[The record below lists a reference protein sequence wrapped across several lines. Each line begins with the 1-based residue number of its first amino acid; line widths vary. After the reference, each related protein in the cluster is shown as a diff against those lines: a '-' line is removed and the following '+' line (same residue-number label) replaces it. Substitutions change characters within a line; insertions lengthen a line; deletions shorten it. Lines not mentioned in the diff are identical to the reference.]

1 MHQPHR
7 SIGAIAAALAAAC
20 LVIVRTA
27 PADKWEIALTNTSG
41 LTPHGVQ
48 ASSVTHNGK
57 SAVRLV
63 EAASL
68 VQAEGFAVVQGPA
81 LKDGTIEVDLAGRP
95 GQGANDAA
103 RGFVGIAFRVK
114 PDQSGFECFYLRPT
128 NGRADD
134 QLRRNHATQYMSFPE
149 FPWERLR
156 KETPGVYESY
166 VDLVPG
172 EWTHVRIDF
181 RDRRGAL
188 YVNRAPQPVLIV
200 SDLKLPPGSGGVGLW
215 IGAGTEGFF
224 RNLVVTSS
232 GT

>member
-1 MHQPHR
+1 MHHPHR
-7 SIGAIAAALAAAC
+7 SIGAFVPALLAAS
-20 LVIVRTA
+20 LVLVRTA

-63 EAASL
+63 EVPNAQ
-68 VQAEGFAVVQGPA
+68 VEGFALVQGPA

-95 GQGANDAA
+95 GQGASEAA
-103 RGFVGIAFRVK
+103 RGFVGMAFRVK
-114 PDQSGFECFYLRPT
+114 ADQSAFECFYLRPT

-134 QLRRNHATQYMSFPE
+134 QLRRNHSTQYISFPE

-172 EWTHVRIDF
+172 EWTHVRIEF
-181 RDRRGAL
+181 RDRRAAL
-188 YVNRAPQPVLIV
+188 YVNRAAQPALIV
-200 SDLKLPPGSGGVGLW
+200 NDLKLPPASGGVALW
-215 IGAGTEGFF
+215 LGAGTEGFF
-224 RNLVVTSS
+224 RDLRVTSS